1 MRPVVPTPRYPAIDS
16 DVPLDVPQGDSD
28 LAPVAVFLWLCSA
41 LHVVLCLLHRQSFDV
56 GATLALLW
64 LLALPAYL
72 IRTRHGRAS
81 AGPSSCSSTIRES

>member
-1 MRPVVPTPRYPAIDS
+1 MSPVIPTPGHPAIES
-16 DVPLDVPQGDSD
+16 DVPLDVPRGDSD

-41 LHVVLCLLHRQSFDV
+41 VHVVLGLLHRQSFDV

-72 IRTRHGRAS
+72 VRARHARSTAEPS
-81 AGPSSCSSTIRES
+81 ARSSAIREP